1 MKRLYFIVTIILCIC
16 SMTAS
21 AQNPYG
27 FSDESIAFFKEFN
40 VDVDIFSEVFNGEED
55 AETLEN
61 LERNLWSIRA
71 QTRAYSF
78 NEYQV
83 KVMINSEVKR
93 ILNYRKV
100 EYVTIPSY
108 KVTFNDQVV
117 DSASR
122 QYPILE
128 FRGITYF
135 PMTYDDC
142 RFLGVTTNWD
152 GDAKKLT
159 ITKEPVENAVF
170 NEYSWF
176 NNQKKF
182 VYAENVEGI
191 YGDVKNCS
199 FNIEVNGKEVIDED
213 EEYPLLLFRNIT
225 YFPLTWHFA
234 AEEFGWEYS
243 FTAENGLVI
252 KSIKKS

>member
-1 MKRLYFIVTIILCIC
+1 MKRIIFIVTIILCIC
-16 SMTAS
+16 STTAS

-27 FSDESIAFFKEFN
+27 FCDESIQFFDEFN
-40 VDVDIFSEVFNGEED
+40 VDVNIFAEVFNGEED

-83 KVMINSEVKR
+83 KAMINNEVKR

-100 EYVTIPSY
+100 EFVTIPAH
-108 KVTFNDQVV
+108 KVTFNEQVV
-117 DSASR
+117 DSTAR
-122 QYPILE
+122 QYPVLE

-152 GDAKKLT
+152 DNAKKLT
-159 ITKEPVENAVF
+159 IKKEPVENAVY

-176 NNQKKF
+176 NNQEKF

-191 YGDVKNCS
+191 FGDVKNYN
-199 FNIEVNGKEVIDED
+199 FDIEVNGKEVINEN
-213 EEYPLLLFRNIT
+213 EEYPLLLFRNVT
-225 YFPLTWHFA
+225 YIPLTWRFA
-234 AEEFGWEYS
+234 VEEFGWEYNY
-243 FTAENGLVI
+243 TEENGLVI
-252 KSIKKS
+252 KS